1 MIFQIIVGSLG
12 RLLRISRSE
21 PTVREIKE
29 DSDDVALS
37 STVSSTWLTV
47 AQILDRLFF
56 LIYCVVYLIMAIA
69 FAAVKLWLSWNE
81 LKSDS

>member
-1 MIFQIIVGSLG
+1 MGYLG

-21 PTVREIKE
+21 PSVREPQE

-47 AQILDRLFF
+47 AQIVDRLFF

-69 FAAVKLWLSWNE
+69 FAAV
-81 LKSDS
+81 